1 MNTLIFKTNI
11 NTEPDFLKV
20 KSVLK
25 SKFDIKDTTIDLE
38 DCDRVLRVITNNGTL
53 LKISEEIKGLSYFCE
68 ELED

>member
-20 KSVLK
+20 KSALK

-38 DCDRVLRVITNNGTL
+38 DCDRVLRVITNNGTP

>member
-20 KSVLK
+20 KSALK

-38 DCDRVLRVITNNGTL
+38 DCDRVLRVITNNGTS